1 MANEL
6 ITIDTLR
13 VNTVPAVISGN
24 FAELNT
30 WLDATLNDKK
40 TVVTLDTLSDEKKA
54 LAELRKLAK
63 EIDGKTKA
71 VLALVSGDIE
81 LFTSNMKAL
90 KAKVLVVADDKAA
103 QVSEFESQT
112 KALCLKLL
120 NDELVKQWALL
131 KVDDEFKSGS
141 ADELVKLT
149 AMTATGALTK
159 SAVSAVKDKAQT
171 DYQLQVRTK
180 TRLMELEN
188 ACLRDDINPPLSRSS
203 VDAFLFADDEVY
215 SARLAAVFADEKAR
229 RIETERRMAAKL
241 EADKQREIQQALAD
255 QQAEANRI
263 ARLEAEAAQQEAH
276 RLAKIE
282 AEKQWQI
289 QQAEAAQQAEANR
302 LAKLEAEATAA
313 KNAAVQPEPVP
324 EPAKTV
330 PEPALPKSIP
340 VDAVTYTV
348 TATLAF
354 EFQSRPNANRAKMID
369 YFTNHFIQDGKQVL
383 ALTVELKED
392 SRHVA

>member
-159 SAVSAVKDKAQT
+159 AAVSAVKDKAQT

-241 EADKQREIQQALAD
+241 EADKQREIQQALA
-255 QQAEANRI
+255 
-263 ARLEAEAAQQEAH
+263 
-276 RLAKIE
+276 
-282 AEKQWQI
+282 
-289 QQAEAAQQAEANR
+289 AQQAEANR

-313 KNAAVQPEPVP
+313 KNAGVQPELVP
-324 EPAKTV
+324 ESAKTV